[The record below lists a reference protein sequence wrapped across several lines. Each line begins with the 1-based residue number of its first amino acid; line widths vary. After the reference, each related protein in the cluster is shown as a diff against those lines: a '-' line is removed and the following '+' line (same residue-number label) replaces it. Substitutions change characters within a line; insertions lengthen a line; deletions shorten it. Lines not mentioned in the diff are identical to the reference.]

1 MAYDILNEEYPDDDG
16 DAGDPEDIE
25 DLKIAQSDLETE
37 INDLETELFRLV
49 VPGFGMPRL
58 KPTGPVPLGTKS
70 APATWDVANGC
81 WRNSDGSVLWWVHR
95 NEKRKLV
102 AAARMIELNTISASV
117 DAETRRRCLAG
128 HSGVSMPITVHTIQ
142 LKKLSSLIAL
152 RLFLTSDALSALGGQ
167 KDPNSQTCPPTIK
180 FVRHSAYWEHVLEL
194 LSTIEGGSISRSKF
208 AHHLRAHL
216 AESITRIEE
225 CAIAA
230 GAKIEVEREVS
241 EKERREMENEDYR
254 LQAKRQKDRLN
265 EIPTQRR
272 RVNNFYASIRGGDI
286 YACVCNGNFI
296 GDSYRL
302 HPPARTFHTA
312 IDPEWH
318 FWTPAEF
325 EAWCRRLAEDYIGLT
340 DADR

>member
-1 MAYDILNEEYPDDDG
+1 M
-16 DAGDPEDIE
+16 DPT
-25 DLKIAQSDLETE
+25 LK
-37 INDLETELFRLV
+37 
-49 VPGFGMPRL
+49 
-58 KPTGPVPLGTKS
+58 
-70 APATWDVANGC
+70 
-81 WRNSDGSVLWWVHR
+81 H
-95 NEKRKLV
+95 
-102 AAARMIELNTISASV
+102 
-117 DAETRRRCLAG
+117 TRRRLN
-128 HSGVSMPITVHTIQ
+128 
-142 LKKLSSLIAL
+142 
-152 RLFLTSDALSALGGQ
+152 LFVIPLTR
-167 KDPNSQTCPPTIK
+167 K
-180 FVRHSAYWEHVLEL
+180 HVLEL
-194 LSTIEGGSISRSKF
+194 LSAIEGGSISRSKF

-265 EIPTQRR
+265 VSTQRR

-302 HPPARTFHTA
+302 HPPAHTFHTA

-340 DADR
+340 DADYFPDLVCADCFEFTSEFKPERWEELQLTREKTRLETMSDSDVFECEKLKRDEKYARCRAKFSPTRPAGWNDAKFCGQEF